1 MDKSR
6 VTPTLFPLS
15 VLEHPRCP
23 RCQLR
28 MVVVAIEPAAAGRD
42 FRTFECVRCEHTETI
57 IVDDP
62 IKSQEVG
69 WLTSELKPPQ

>member
-1 MDKSR
+1 
-6 VTPTLFPLS
+6 
-15 VLEHPRCP
+15 
-23 RCQLR
+23 

-69 WLTSELKPPQ
+69 WLNSELKPPR

>member
-1 MDKSR
+1 
-6 VTPTLFPLS
+6 
-15 VLEHPRCP
+15 
-23 RCQLR
+23 
-28 MVVVAIEPAAAGRD
+28 MVVVAIEPAAAGPD